1 VRARYEQWPHAAGL
15 RPVRSATLG
24 FGRFSMIGRPLV
36 SEATSIRVHE
46 RLQARADAGFPG
58 LRSSGAQMLV
68 LSRKPR

>member
-1 VRARYEQWPHAAGL
+1 
-15 RPVRSATLG
+15 
-24 FGRFSMIGRPLV
+24 MIGRPLV